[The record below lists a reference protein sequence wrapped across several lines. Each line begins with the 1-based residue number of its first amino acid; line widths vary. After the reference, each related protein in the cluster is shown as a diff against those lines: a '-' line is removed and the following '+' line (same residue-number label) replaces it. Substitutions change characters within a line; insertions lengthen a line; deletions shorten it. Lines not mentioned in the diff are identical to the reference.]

1 MEKAKPF
8 LKWPGG
14 KTNLIS
20 QLKEYLPVELA
31 NGKITTYIEPF
42 IGGGSLF
49 YYIKNHFQVK
59 KSIINDVNKELMLS
73 YKVVQNDLTNL
84 FKFLERYQKE
94 YISLDE
100 ADRKKYF
107 YDFRDHFNAIR
118 FDIDYENYS
127 EKWVCRAAQ
136 VIFLNKTCFNGL
148 FRFNKQGEFNT
159 PYGSYKNPKIF
170 NPENLTLV
178 HHLLENTEITCFDFE
193 EMESYVEPGS
203 FVYLDPPYR
212 PLNKTSSFTSY
223 SSGGFE
229 DDEQRRLAR
238 FYRKTSHKNA
248 KLMLSNSEPKN
259 ENPEDAFFEKIYQG
273 FNIDTVYAP
282 RMINCKGDK
291 RGKIKEIVVTNYS
304 CYLNP

>member
-1 MEKAKPF
+1 METAKPF

-14 KTNLIS
+14 KTNLIP
-20 QLKEYLPVELA
+20 QLKEYLPGELA
-31 NGKITTYIEPF
+31 KGKITTYVEPF

-49 YYIKNHFQVK
+49 YYIKNNYPVK
-59 KSIINDVNKELMLS
+59 KAVINDVNKELILT
-73 YKVVQNDLTNL
+73 YKVVQNDISRL

-94 YISLDE
+94 YIPLEES
-100 ADRKKYF
+100 DRKKYF
-107 YDFRDHFNAIR
+107 YDFRDHFNANR

-178 HHLLENTEITCFDFE
+178 NRLLENTEILCRDFE
-193 EMESYVEPGS
+193 EMEKYIEPGS

-223 SSGGFE
+223 SSNGFE
-229 DDEQRRLAR
+229 DGEQLRLAH
-238 FYRKTSHKNA
+238 FFNELSNQNV

-259 ENPEDAFFEKIYQG
+259 ENPEDAFFEEIYNG
-273 FNIDTVYAP
+273 FNINTVFAP

-291 RGKIKEIVVTNYS
+291 RGKIKEIVVTNY
-304 CYLNP
+304 